1 MDSRPNAYPS
11 YGDESAHY
19 RVQAGRKASPLA
31 RASAYLAPEA
41 ELAPAAAIGLDWY
54 DPARSDFHASAIVGV
69 FIGIAVTV
77 ALWLLNVSAYA
88 WEIWGYA
95 ALIVLLPIVA
105 GCAIAMRHA
114 RRE

>member
-1 MDSRPNAYPS
+1 MDSGPNAYAS
-11 YGDESAHY
+11 YGDEFAHY
-19 RVQAGRKASPLA
+19 RVQAGRKASQLA

-41 ELAPAAAIGLDWY
+41 ELAPAAAIRLDWF
-54 DPARSDFHASAIVGV
+54 RASAIVGV

-77 ALWLLNVSAYA
+77 ALWLLDVSAYA
-88 WEIWGYA
+88 WEIWGYTV
-95 ALIVLLPIVA
+95 LIVLLPIVV

>member
-1 MDSRPNAYPS
+1 MDSGPNAYPS
-11 YGDESAHY
+11 YGDEFTHY

-88 WEIWGYA
+88 WELWGSTA
-95 ALIVLLPIVA
+95 RIVLLPIVA